1 MTTIRA
7 MLASAALRLAR
18 ILAPATSDASRVLG
32 DAVSTLGSGGA
43 GPWRPKQR

>member
-7 MLASAALRLAR
+7 MIARAALRLAYS
-18 ILAPATSDASRVLG
+18 LAPPTSEAAELLRQP
-32 DAVSTLGSGGA
+32 AETLGSGGA